1 MSDILFC
8 DTDHEG
14 FHTGFYEASKHY
26 QVSALTKIKPDALGL
41 KSWEVLKDQVDF
53 SKYKLIWMHLNPRI
67 MYPPWYL
74 FPRYIKKKAPDAVLI
89 LKHEWWEKYYDEP
102 MPYILKKYFGY
113 ADYIGVNT
121 IMGKEVAEKN
131 IDVPVVYHH
140 IGEPRVNTSWPP
152 SLPWSKRGS
161 IFVMRHTSRDSMI
174 RKFEIGKE
182 VGVSMTVI
190 DAEPFT
196 DGGRLKALAEAINV
210 DAECYGRLDWTDF
223 MDKIRECRVA
233 IELDYVGICR
243 VAYECAKVNVPMVG
257 TNLAEYRNILFPDL
271 TFEPDDLDGMAQKI
285 KEIYIK
291 EPRKIIR
298 DGRTMA
304 EEYFSEEACRARL
317 FELFEEIG
325 YEHS

>member
-1 MSDILFC
+1 MWSQIKEYFKDLPAQQRVAQLLFERGFQINK
-8 DTDHEG
+8 EG
-14 FHTGFYEASKHY
+14 KVVSGNIEIPHT
-26 QVSALTKIKPDALGL
+26 Q
-41 KSWEVLKDQVDF
+41 
-53 SKYKLIWMHLNPRI
+53 
-67 MYPPWYL
+67 
-74 FPRYIKKKAPDAVLI
+74 
-89 LKHEWWEKYYDEP
+89 
-102 MPYILKKYFGY
+102 
-113 ADYIGVNT
+113 
-121 IMGKEVAEKN
+121 
-131 IDVPVVYHH
+131 
-140 IGEPRVNTSWPP
+140 
-152 SLPWSKRGS
+152 
-161 IFVMRHTSRDSMI
+161 
-174 RKFEIGKE
+174 IGKE